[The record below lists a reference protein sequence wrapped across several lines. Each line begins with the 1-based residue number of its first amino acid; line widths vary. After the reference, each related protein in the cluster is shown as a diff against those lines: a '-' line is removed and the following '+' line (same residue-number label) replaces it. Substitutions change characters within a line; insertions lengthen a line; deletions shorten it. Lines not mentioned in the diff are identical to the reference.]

1 VQSSP
6 RRLRQL
12 AAGAYRHVA
21 GHATPNSMLG
31 RLLSSARRAK
41 L

>member
-1 VQSSP
+1 VQSSS

-21 GHATPNSMLG
+21 EHATPNSVLG
-31 RLLSSARRAK
+31 KLLSSARRTK